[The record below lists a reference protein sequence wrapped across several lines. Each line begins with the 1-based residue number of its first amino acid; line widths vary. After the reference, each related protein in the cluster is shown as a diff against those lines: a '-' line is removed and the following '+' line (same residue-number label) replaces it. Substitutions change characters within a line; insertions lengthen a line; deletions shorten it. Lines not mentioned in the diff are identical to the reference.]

1 MHDLKKIRENPKGF
15 DEEIK
20 KRFEIPVS
28 KKILELDKSYREL
41 LTNIQK
47 LQEKRNDESAK
58 IAKAVN
64 KDSKQ
69 FQFLKQEVVAI
80 KNKMQQLDANLRVTE
95 DELNSILMSLP
106 NIPMSDVPIGK
117 DQKSNQ
123 KIREW
128 GKIPSF
134 FFKPKEHFELGE
146 NLEMMNFEVAS
157 RMSGARFVVQKND
170 LAKMERAIANF
181 MLDIHTSEFGYEEV
195 SVPILVKSETMQGT
209 GQLPKFEKDQFLT
222 TAGLWLIP
230 TAEVPL
236 TNMVREQI
244 FDSSRLPLRYVSYT
258 PCFRAEAGAAGRD
271 TRGMLRQ
278 HQFYKVEL
286 VSIISSDKSSD
297 ELERMTSCAEEVLKR
312 LNLPYQVVLLSSG
325 DMGFAARKTYDIEV
339 WLPGQNQYREI
350 SSCSNCGDFQ
360 ARRMK
365 TRYKD
370 VNQKDN
376 KFPHTLNGSG
386 LAVGRTLVAILEN
399 YQQEDGSI
407 AIPDAL
413 QKYMDNKKYIKINK
427 MQHK

>member
-134 FFKPKEHFELGE
+134 SFKPKEHFELGE

-278 HQFYKVEL
+278 H
-286 VSIISSDKSSD
+286 
-297 ELERMTSCAEEVLKR
+297 
-312 LNLPYQVVLLSSG
+312 
-325 DMGFAARKTYDIEV
+325 
-339 WLPGQNQYREI
+339 
-350 SSCSNCGDFQ
+350 
-360 ARRMK
+360 
-365 TRYKD
+365 
-370 VNQKDN
+370 
-376 KFPHTLNGSG
+376 
-386 LAVGRTLVAILEN
+386 
-399 YQQEDGSI
+399 
-407 AIPDAL
+407 
-413 QKYMDNKKYIKINK
+413 
-427 MQHK
+427 

>member
-20 KRFEIPVS
+20 KRFEIPIA
-28 KKILELDKSYREL
+28 KKILELDKNYREL
-41 LTNIQK
+41 LTNTQK
-47 LQEKRNDESAK
+47 LQEKRNDKSEK
-58 IAKAVN
+58 ISKLAN

-69 FQFLKQEVVAI
+69 IQFLKQEVVDI
-80 KNKMQQLDANLRVTE
+80 KNKMQQLDANLKVAE
-95 DELNSILMSLP
+95 DDLNSLLMSLP
-106 NIPMSDVPIGK
+106 NIPMNDVPIGK
-117 DQKSNQ
+117 DEKSNQ

-128 GKIPSF
+128 GNKPNFSF
-134 FFKPKEHFELGE
+134 DPKEHFELGE
-146 NLEMMNFEVAS
+146 NLQMMDFEVAS
-157 RMSGARFVVQKND
+157 RMSGARFVVQKSD

-181 MLDIHTSEFGYEEV
+181 MLDMHTSEFGYEEV
-195 SVPILVKSETMQGT
+195 SVPILVKTGTMQGT

-222 TAGLWLIP
+222 TTGLWLIP

-244 FDSSRLPLRYVSYT
+244 FDSSKLPLRYVSYT

-286 VSIISSDKSSD
+286 VSIISSDKSNN

-312 LNLPYQVVLLSSG
+312 LKLPYQVVLLSSG

-365 TRYKD
+365 ARYKD
-370 VNQKDN
+370 VNQKGN
-376 KFPHTLNGSG
+376 EFPHTLNGSG

-413 QKYMDNKKYIKINK
+413 QKYMDNKKYITINK
-427 MQHK
+427 T

>member
-15 DEEIK
+15 DEKIK
-20 KRFEIPVS
+20 KRFEIPIA
-28 KKILELDKSYREL
+28 KKILELDKNYREL
-41 LTNIQK
+41 LTNTQK
-47 LQEKRNDESAK
+47 LQEKRNDKSEQISKLA
-58 IAKAVN
+58 N

-69 FQFLKQEVVAI
+69 IQFLKQEVVDI
-80 KNKMQQLDANLRVTE
+80 KNKMQQLDANLKVAE
-95 DELNSILMSLP
+95 DDLNSLLMSLP
-106 NIPMSDVPIGK
+106 NIPMNDVPIGK
-117 DQKSNQ
+117 DEKSNQ

-128 GKIPSF
+128 GNKPNFSF
-134 FFKPKEHFELGE
+134 DPKEHFELGE
-146 NLEMMNFEVAS
+146 NLQMMDFEVAS
-157 RMSGARFVVQKND
+157 RMSGARFVVQKSD

-181 MLDIHTSEFGYEEV
+181 MLDMHTSEFGYEEV
-195 SVPILVKSETMQGT
+195 SVPILVKTGTMQGT

-222 TAGLWLIP
+222 TTGLWLIP

-244 FDSSRLPLRYVSYT
+244 FDSSKLPLRYVSYT

-286 VSIISSDKSSD
+286 VSIISSDKSNN

-365 TRYKD
+365 ARYKD
-370 VNQKDN
+370 VNQKGN
-376 KFPHTLNGSG
+376 EFPHTLNGSG

-413 QKYMDNKKYIKINK
+413 QKYMDNKKYITINK
-427 MQHK
+427 T

>member
-15 DEEIK
+15 DEKIK
-20 KRFEIPVS
+20 KRFEIPIA
-28 KKILELDKSYREL
+28 KKILELDKNYREL
-41 LTNIQK
+41 LTNTQK
-47 LQEKRNDESAK
+47 LQEKRNDKSEQISKLA
-58 IAKAVN
+58 N

-69 FQFLKQEVVAI
+69 IQFLKQEVVDI
-80 KNKMQQLDANLRVTE
+80 KNKMQQLDANLKVAE
-95 DELNSILMSLP
+95 DDLNSLLMSLP
-106 NIPMSDVPIGK
+106 NIPMNDVPIGK
-117 DQKSNQ
+117 DEKSNQ

-128 GKIPSF
+128 GNKPNFSF
-134 FFKPKEHFELGE
+134 EPKEHFELGE
-146 NLEMMNFEVAS
+146 NLQMMDFEVAS
-157 RMSGARFVVQKND
+157 RMSGARFVVQKSD

-181 MLDIHTSEFGYEEV
+181 MLDMHTSEFGYEEV
-195 SVPILVKSETMQGT
+195 SVPILVKTGTMQGT

-222 TAGLWLIP
+222 TTGLWLIP

-244 FDSSRLPLRYVSYT
+244 FDSSKLPLRYVSYT

-286 VSIISSDKSSD
+286 VSIISSDKSNN

-365 TRYKD
+365 ARYKD
-370 VNQKDN
+370 VNQKGN
-376 KFPHTLNGSG
+376 EFPHTLNGSG

-413 QKYMDNKKYIKINK
+413 QKYMDNKKYITINK
-427 MQHK
+427 M